1 MIKSNI
7 LALDA
12 STEALS
18 LVLHFEGQT
27 FHHFEECPQQHS
39 QKILPLVD
47 QVALPVYALV
57 LLLHKG

>member
-18 LVLHFEGQT
+18 IVLHFEGQT
-27 FHHFEECPQQHS
+27 FHHFIS
-39 QKILPLVD
+39 SF
-47 QVALPVYALV
+47 
-57 LLLHKG
+57 